1 MHGYLPIPYLVL
13 ALLLPTRCYSSWAEH
28 TLSTMSCTEKIGQ
41 LIAARVESSDSP
53 ENLLTLLMRY
63 KVGSIIPL
71 QYWTLAEHT
80 ALIANAKKINPK
92 IPLLVLEDAEWGTHM
107 HISEIPAFPKA
118 MTLAAT
124 CNQDS
129 LIYNVGFAIGTQC
142 SSLGIHINLA
152 PVLDVN
158 SNSLNPVIG
167 MRSFGDSEQLVT
179 AYASA
184 YAQGL
189 CDAGIIPC
197 LKHFPGHGR
206 THTDPHITLPILT
219 GNMATHDKEE
229 ILCPFFNLMQSLPC
243 AVMVGHI
250 AYPALEPD
258 GAIRPA
264 IVSHSLITDLLSKKM
279 AHNGLI
285 ISDALNMGAL
295 TEYGNTDDIAL
306 AALKAGIDILLC
318 PPDIEAVIQR
328 IVQALDNGEYTQQ
341 ELDTHVLKILMTKE
355 SCGLHQCAVTH
366 LKQEHNTSPLN
377 LYKDLIQ
384 EAYDAAA
391 TAHYDFTSTRT
402 LNNEQTSVTLGL
414 PNTLATPLYTDTHAY
429 EKPLRIYLY
438 PGTYKT
444 HRLTQEIK
452 HTLAQIAT
460 QYPGSM
466 VLLFGSPYCLMDIPS
481 NLPTLV
487 LYEDTP
493 YTHITAEKI
502 LTGLLEPRGR
512 LPIIL

>member
-1 MHGYLPIPYLVL
+1 MRRYLPITCLVL
-13 ALLLPTRCYSSWAEH
+13 TLLLPIHCHSSWAEH
-28 TLSTMSCTEKIGQ
+28 SLSTLSRPEKIGQ
-41 LIAARVESSDSP
+41 LIAARIESSDSS
-53 ENLLTLLMRY
+53 EDLLTLLIHY

-71 QYWTLAEHT
+71 QYWTLTEHN
-80 ALIANAKKINPK
+80 ALIANTKKINPK

-107 HISEIPAFPKA
+107 HVSEIPAFPKA

-124 CNQDS
+124 WNQNS
-129 LIYNVGFAIGTQC
+129 LIYKIGYAIGTQC
-142 SSLGIHINLA
+142 RSLGIHMNLA

-158 SNSLNPVIG
+158 SDSLNPVIG
-167 MRSFGDSEQLVT
+167 MRSFGDTEKLVT
-179 AYASA
+179 AYASV

-189 CDAGIIPC
+189 SDAGIIPC

-264 IVSHSLITDLLSKKM
+264 IVSHSLVTELLAKKM

-295 TEYGNTDDIAL
+295 TEYGPPGDIAL
-306 AALKAGIDILLC
+306 AALKAGMDVLLC
-318 PPDIEAVIQR
+318 PPDIESVIQR
-328 IVQALDNGEYTQQ
+328 IVQALNDDEYSEQ
-341 ELDTHVLKILMTKE
+341 ELDAHVLKILTLKE
-355 SCGLHQCAVTH
+355 SLRLHHTQITTNYH
-366 LKQEHNTSPLN
+366 LDLHNE
-377 LYKDLIQ
+377 LIQ
-384 EAYDAAA
+384 EAYDTAA
-391 TAHYDFTSTRT
+391 TACHNFLVLPTLEKKYD
-402 LNNEQTSVTLGL
+402 SVTLGL
-414 PNTLATPLYTDTHAY
+414 PNRLNTPHYNNMYMH
-429 EKPLRIYLY
+429 EKPLCIYLY
-438 PGTYKT
+438 PGSYKT
-444 HRLTQEIK
+444 HQLTQEIK
-452 HTLAQIAT
+452 HTLAQITT
-460 QYPGSM
+460 QYPGSI
-466 VLLFGSPYCLMDIPS
+466 VLLFGSPYCLKDIPS

-502 LTGLLEPRGR
+502 LTGLLEPGGK
-512 LPIIL
+512 LPITL